1 LFKSKNADL
10 NFLDRILTILLENI
24 NHTLSFAELVDK
36 LNLDVTEVK
45 VSDETT
51 LNFVNIG
58 KKDWEQYYY
67 FAAALD
73 YLLEEK
79 LVHKLI
85 DNGFRISFLGIVRL
99 KTYSFVRKG
108 FVEKWGN
115 NREFALLLIALV
127 SSISSVLIAIFS

>member
-1 LFKSKNADL
+1 MFKSKNADL